1 MKRRFKFTALILIF
15 VILITSLSACG
26 GGESK
31 DPVNG
36 IYSFMQTQGRIDRDE
51 SLTEAAFYQPGD
63 SLTDWA
69 FIFAA
74 LAGKESDAAKE
85 EYLADLEAKVT
96 AAYAAQGGL
105 SDFRATEW
113 HRAALAILV
122 LGGDPTS
129 FGTDAEGNKIDLIR
143 DGIFCWKVT
152 PELDS
157 QGGNA
162 LIYALLVLNA
172 GDFAEPEGATYTEDG
187 ILEKLLAYQGE
198 DGSFG
203 LAPGGGDV
211 DVTAMSLQALAP
223 YCGKGRND
231 VDKAVE
237 RALDFLSAEQ
247 VKGGYFLFGN
257 GFSCETCAQ
266 VIMALA
272 SLGIDPEKDERF
284 MKAGKSPED
293 ALLTFRNDDG
303 GFGTGFENDGSLM
316 KSEIETSRQAGCA
329 LLALR
334 KLRETGDGKLF
345 DL

>member
-1 MKRRFKFTALILIF
+1 M
-15 VILITSLSACG
+15 
-26 GGESK
+26 
-31 DPVNG
+31 
-36 IYSFMQTQGRIDRDE
+36 
-51 SLTEAAFYQPGD
+51 
-63 SLTDWA
+63 
-69 FIFAA
+69 
-74 LAGKESDAAKE
+74 
-85 EYLADLEAKVT
+85 
-96 AAYAAQGGL
+96 
-105 SDFRATEW
+105 
-113 HRAALAILV
+113 
-122 LGGDPTS
+122 
-129 FGTDAEGNKIDLIR
+129 
-143 DGIFCWKVT
+143 
-152 PELDS
+152 
-157 QGGNA
+157 
-162 LIYALLVLNA
+162 
-172 GDFAEPEGATYTEDG
+172 
-187 ILEKLLAYQGE
+187 
-198 DGSFG
+198 
-203 LAPGGGDV
+203 
-211 DVTAMSLQALAP
+211 TAMSLQALAP